1 MRDRI
6 ALVSD
11 PAKRLATYAD
21 LLVLP
26 GDERGEVI
34 GGEIVVQPSP
44 TPAHQST
51 IGEIY
56 AELRN
61 PFQRGRGGP
70 GGWWLIQDVDV
81 EFSVHD
87 ILRPDISGWK
97 RDRVPDFPA
106 ERPVRHR
113 PDWLCEG
120 LSPRTAL
127 HDQGDK
133 RAIYQRA
140 GVPWYWLVDPLNRTL
155 SVLRLVPDGYV
166 VDRVAGDQGM
176 VALPPFEAVT
186 IDLASIFPPASGS
199 GG

>member
-1 MRDRI
+1 LRDRI
-6 ALVSD
+6 VLVSD

-51 IGEIY
+51 IAEIY

-70 GGWWLIQDVDV
+70 GGWWLIPDVDV
-81 EFSVHD
+81 EFGVHD
-87 ILRPDISGWK
+87 ILRPDISGWR
-97 RDRVPDFPA
+97 RDRVPGFPA

-133 RAIYQRA
+133 RAIYQSA

-166 VDRVAGDQGM
+166 VDQVAGDQGI

-186 IDLASIFPPASGS
+186 IDLASVFPPASGS
-199 GG
+199 GE

>member
-6 ALVSD
+6 APVSD

-21 LLVLP
+21 LLALSA
-26 GDERGEVI
+26 DERGEVI

-81 EFSVHD
+81 EFSLHD
-87 ILRPDISGWK
+87 SLRPDISGWK
-97 RDRVPDFPA
+97 KDRVPDFPA

-133 RAIYQRA
+133 RAINQRA

-186 IDLASIFPPASGS
+186 IDLASIFPPTSAPEG
-199 GG
+199 